1 MQLKDFYNSN
11 TNNDLAT
18 DKGREHD
25 YINAYYDRI
34 FSHLKDEK
42 IKILEIGIYR
52 GHSTRL
58 WRSYFTNAELF
69 TIENGLEEGGRPIVD
84 NVIQYW
90 TDGYCQETLDLF
102 DNDYFDF
109 IIDDGPHTLES
120 QIYSAT
126 HWIEKLKLG
135 GTLIIEDVKESEH
148 FLQLNEAANL
158 NNQKGKLYDFRLNK
172 GRSDDMIF
180 EIIKK

>member
-1 MQLKDFYNSN
+1 MKLKDFYHTSS
-11 TNNDLAT
+11 DYST

-25 YINAYYDRI
+25 YINSYYDNL
-34 FSHLKDEK
+34 FSPLKDEK

-58 WRSYFTNAELF
+58 WRNYFTNAELF
-69 TIENGLEEGGRPIVD
+69 TIENGIESGGRPIVD
-84 NVIQYW
+84 NVTQYW
-90 TDGYCQETLDLF
+90 VDGYCQETLDLF
-102 DNDYFDF
+102 NNDYFDF

-126 HWIEKLKLG
+126 YWIEKLKLG

-148 FLQLNEAANL
+148 FVQLNEAANL

-180 EIIKK
+180 EIIKE

>member
-1 MQLKDFYNSN
+1 MQLKDFYNY
-11 TNNDLAT
+11 NDFAT
-18 DKGREHD
+18 DKGHEHD

-34 FSHLKDEK
+34 FSPLKDEK
-42 IKILEIGIYR
+42 IKILEIGIYL

-58 WRSYFTNAELF
+58 WRSYFPNAELF
-69 TIENGLEEGGRPIVD
+69 TIENGVERGGRPIVD
-84 NVIQYW
+84 NVIQHW
-90 TDGYCQETLDLF
+90 VDAYCKETRDLF

-126 HWIEKLKLG
+126 HWIKKLKLG

-180 EIIKK
+180 EIIKE